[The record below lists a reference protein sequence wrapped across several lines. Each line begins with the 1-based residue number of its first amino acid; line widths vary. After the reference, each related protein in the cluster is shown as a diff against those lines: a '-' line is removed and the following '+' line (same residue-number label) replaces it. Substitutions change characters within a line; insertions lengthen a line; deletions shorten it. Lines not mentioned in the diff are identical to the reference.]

1 MNVTLYFYLSFTFSA
16 VTSEPWSAEDENE
29 LRAMM
34 SRLKAER
41 ANVQGTVVVLECL
54 HAVDIVEPRL
64 KGQQIRR
71 MDLETAVLMQVCS
84 AYALY
89 FIKVFY
95 RDIRRFLT
103 DLSIMELGLSH
114 PSWIC

>member
-1 MNVTLYFYLSFTFSA
+1 
-16 VTSEPWSAEDENE
+16 
-29 LRAMM
+29 M

-71 MDLETAVLMQVCS
+71 MDLETAVLMQAS
-84 AYALY
+84 ALVYN
-89 FIKVFY
+89 
-95 RDIRRFLT
+95 
-103 DLSIMELGLSH
+103 
-114 PSWIC
+114 